1 MRKVYV
7 FPIIFILTL
16 VSFIGYCNDKVYD
29 NLKNTYFGFA
39 NEQGTSIVATEY
51 SGYEIKEPQKFSL
64 GIFPNGKVYNLS
76 FFEYRKPSPK
86 SNGRQNSRNFDYCGG
101 YYYRIKDGT
110 TKDGESCML
119 AETGFIKEWKII
131 NFQIDSNIKPDKLII
146 EKIKNLKNRKI
157 QDIQILAKFGGTNY
171 LYFVQFKTNTN
182 RFFADLILNVGDTFY
197 EDSSG
202 TKENYVEEYQAS
214 FTDLG
219 ISQYC
224 DVLNI
229 FFDGK
234 EYVFLLEWYT
244 EEGTHLGLIK
254 VQGNK
259 LILIQHSSRYTYPV

>member
-1 MRKVYV
+1 MKKVYV
-7 FPIIFILTL
+7 FLIIFILTL
-16 VSFIGYCNDKVYD
+16 ESLTGYCNDKVYD
-29 NLKNTYFGFA
+29 KLKNNYFGFA
-39 NEQGTSIVATEY
+39 NEQGTSIVATQY
-51 SGYEIKEPQKFSL
+51 GGYEIEEPHKYSL

-76 FFEYRKPSPK
+76 FLEYRKPSPK
-86 SNGRQNSRNFDYCGG
+86 DNGRQNSRNFDHCGG
-101 YYYRIKDGT
+101 YYYRINDGT
-110 TKDGESCML
+110 SKDGESCML
-119 AETGFIKEWKII
+119 AEPGFFKEWQIL
-131 NFQIDSNIKPDKLII
+131 NFEIDSNLKPEKIIVEKI
-146 EKIKNLKNRKI
+146 EKLKDRKV

-182 RFFADLILNVGDTFY
+182 RFFADLILKVDDRFY
-197 EDSSG
+197 EDSSS
-202 TKENYVEEYQAS
+202 TKENYVEEYQTF

-229 FFDGK
+229 FFNGK

-259 LILIQHSSRYTYPV
+259 LILIQHSARYTYPI